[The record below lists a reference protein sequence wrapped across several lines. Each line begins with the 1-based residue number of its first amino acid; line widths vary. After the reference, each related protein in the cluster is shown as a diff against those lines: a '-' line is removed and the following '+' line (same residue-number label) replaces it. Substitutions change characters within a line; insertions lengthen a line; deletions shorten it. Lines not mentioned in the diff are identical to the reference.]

1 MIEPEGGR
9 AASAEEEERSW
20 CRAWRAPCSAPV
32 LEEVAVHWT
41 LEPIDAATPEES
53 A

>member
-1 MIEPEGGR
+1 LAR
-9 AASAEEEERSW
+9 AVQR
-20 CRAWRAPCSAPV
+20 APV